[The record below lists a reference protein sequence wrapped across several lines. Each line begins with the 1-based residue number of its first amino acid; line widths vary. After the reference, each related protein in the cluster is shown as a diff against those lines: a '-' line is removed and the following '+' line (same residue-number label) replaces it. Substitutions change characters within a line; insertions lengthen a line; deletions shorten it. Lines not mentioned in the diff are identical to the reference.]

1 MPNIQNADT
10 VVFHRSVTFFDSCSA
25 FQEQALKAIENII
38 AQLKS
43 GNPTFLAE
51 GPGGAVLLGT
61 SFQAGSNGQQQSPI
75 CSSLSAPQTFSTPG
89 GYQVWILIL
98 FVPIIAF
105 AIKAQ
110 LDESLEPCSIELSFN

>member
-1 MPNIQNADT
+1 MNAQYSGCTNT

-38 AQLKS
+38 TQLKS

-51 GPGGAVLLGT
+51 GPGGAVLLRT

-75 CSSLSAPQTFSTPG
+75 CSSLSAPQTFTTPG
-89 GYQVWILIL
+89 GYQVGVLIF
-98 FVPIIAF
+98 FVPNMAF

-110 LDESLEPCSIELSFN
+110 LN